1 MKVVF
6 AIAVI
11 SLFSSTASAEN
22 CQLLPK
28 GPDRRACAMGNPG
41 FQAKYQ
47 KCLQMLEQRGFN
59 GAATENHGAIPFFK
73 GCMQGTQQ

>member
-1 MKVVF
+1 M
-6 AIAVI
+6 
-11 SLFSSTASAEN
+11 S
-22 CQLLPK
+22 
-28 GPDRRACAMGNPG
+28 NPG